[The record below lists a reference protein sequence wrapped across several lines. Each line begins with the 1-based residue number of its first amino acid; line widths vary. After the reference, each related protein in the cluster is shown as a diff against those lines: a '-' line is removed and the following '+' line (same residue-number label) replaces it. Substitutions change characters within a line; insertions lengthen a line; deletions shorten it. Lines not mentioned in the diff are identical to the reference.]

1 MEELLQREPTR
12 TRAKVTVT
20 EAFWTRGTNIVTV
33 KLRDRKPKITVLIK
47 KSNLKVKN
55 VFIHNDLIWKK
66 RQIQRE
72 IRLIAEAE
80 KAREA
85 TVRIGYKSMREN
97 LCGRGF
103 TRAKFL
109 E

>member
-1 MEELLQREPTR
+1 M
-12 TRAKVTVT
+12 TVT

-66 RQIQRE
+66 RQIKRDTFDSRSRE
-72 IRLIAEAE
+72 SKRSDSKNWLQEI
-80 KAREA
+80 
-85 TVRIGYKSMREN
+85 TSQ
-97 LCGRGF
+97 
-103 TRAKFL
+103 
-109 E
+109 